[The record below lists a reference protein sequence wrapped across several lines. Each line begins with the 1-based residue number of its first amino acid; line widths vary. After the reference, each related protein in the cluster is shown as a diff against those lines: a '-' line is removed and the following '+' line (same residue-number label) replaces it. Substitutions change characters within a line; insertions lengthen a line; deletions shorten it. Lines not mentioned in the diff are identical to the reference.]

1 MVHAPKYTIHG
12 SYANCRSY
20 ELLNVL
26 SITCHQNVI
35 PFRFPSNKKV
45 VILLGGVFQSFF
57 IFTPEPWGF
66 MIPNWLSQSVGW
78 NHQLAPMGTALVSCW
93 SRSLHLSPTF
103 RKRRQRCA
111 QSRAVYHRHRR
122 HHPEH
127 MVEGNVA
134 SCWRWIARL
143 IVSWEDCGMLK
154 LSRESLGEVTIREAF
169 RKMFGNC

>member
-1 MVHAPKYTIHG
+1 MSSKCYSFPLSFQQKGRYIARWSFSIIFYFHPGTLGFHDPKLTSAY
-12 SYANCRSY
+12 
-20 ELLNVL
+20 
-26 SITCHQNVI
+26 
-35 PFRFPSNKKV
+35 F
-45 VILLGGVFQSFF
+45 
-57 IFTPEPWGF
+57 
-66 MIPNWLSQSVGW
+66 SQSVGW

-103 RKRRQRCA
+103 KKRRQRCA

-169 RKMFGNC
+169 VTIREAFRKMFGNR